1 MNKEKVIELEKIIS
15 NNYSNIAGMVV
26 LKDGNTLYEN
36 YNWEIFSVY
45 SIDSTTDYL
54 YTYFENDDKYEE
66 FLNMIKTRSNIKFSA
81 KPTKEDKIITLSTCL
96 NGDRRLVVHAKLVK

>member
-36 YNWEIFSVY
+36 YFNGCTANSRIHVY
-45 SIDSTTDYL
+45 SVTKSIISILIGIAIDKGYIRGTTC
-54 YTYFENDDKYEE
+54 
-66 FLNMIKTRSNIKFSA
+66 I
-81 KPTKEDKIITLSTCL
+81 
-96 NGDRRLVVHAKLVK
+96 